1 MMSLRLA
8 VLSLLASGAVMD
20 VARGQSFLIG
30 RVTRV
35 TDGDT
40 LEVAL
45 ASGPI
50 TVRMGN
56 IDAPEVRQPWGRN
69 AAEALSELVLHQEV
83 AIEVLAQ
90 DRYERLVA
98 VVYVGDESI
107 NRRLVEQGHA
117 WAYRQYLEDPAI
129 CVLEY
134 EARVASQGLWSGDA
148 VAPWEWRSNAGAFT
162 DYRDDTVADCLAAT
176 GESTLARST
185 TPAREGSGQ
194 CDIKGNISDNGRI
207 YHVPGSPSYA
217 ATRIDESRGERWFCS
232 EEEAR
237 AAGWRAPRN

>member
-1 MMSLRLA
+1 MPRLRLA
-8 VLSLLASGAVMD
+8 VLSLLASVAVTD
-20 VARGQSFLIG
+20 ATRGQSFLVG
-30 RVTRV
+30 TVTRV

-50 TVRMGN
+50 IVRMGN
-56 IDAPEVRQPWGRN
+56 IDAPEIRQPWGRN
-69 AAEALSELVLHQEV
+69 AAEALSDLVLHEEV
-83 AIEVLAQ
+83 ALEVLMQ

-98 VVYVGDESI
+98 VVYVGDDSI
-107 NRRLVEQGHA
+107 NRWMVERGHA

-129 CVLEY
+129 CTLEY

-148 VAPWEWRSNAGAFT
+148 VAPWEWRRNPETYT
-162 DYRDDTVADCLAAT
+162 DYRGDTVADCLAAKGQVT
-176 GESTLARST
+176 RTA
-185 TPAREGSGQ
+185 TPVIASERAAE

-207 YHVPGSPSYA
+207 YHVPGSPNYA

-232 EEEAR
+232 EEDAR
-237 AAGWRAPRN
+237 DAGWRPPRN